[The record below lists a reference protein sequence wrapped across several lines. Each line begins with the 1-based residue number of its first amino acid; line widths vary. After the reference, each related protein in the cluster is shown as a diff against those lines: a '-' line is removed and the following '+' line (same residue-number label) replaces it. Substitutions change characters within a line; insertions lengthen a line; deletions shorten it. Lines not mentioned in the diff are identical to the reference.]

1 MSKNS
6 NSLIA
11 FLAGIATGA
20 VLGILFAPDKGKNTR
35 DKLSFQ
41 LEKYKERIL
50 EIMEQIVEE
59 EEKSGPSQA
68 RTEGQRVINE
78 TKQKAET
85 LLDDVEQLIDQI
97 KGKKQN

>member
-41 LEKYKERIL
+41 LEKYKERIM
-50 EIMEQIVEE
+50 EILEQIGE
-59 EEKSGPSQA
+59 EEKDAPSQA
-68 RTEGQRVINE
+68 RAEGQRIINE